1 MTQVSPKR
9 TAAQLLIVVSGPSG
23 AGKDSV
29 VRLLLER
36 EPDLVFVVT
45 TTTRPMRADEVDGRD
60 YFFVSGE
67 EFLRRIEADEFVEYA
82 LVYGEHKGVSR
93 KEVEAALEKG
103 KDPVLRIDVQ
113 GAARI
118 KRLYPNALL
127 IFLTPGNEAEL
138 RARLDARETETH
150 VGLERRLAT
159 AREESERRE
168 EFDYQVVNQRDDL
181 EGTVKL
187 IQGIISAE
195 RAQVRARTVE
205 T

>member
-103 KDPVLRIDVQ
+103 KEPVLRIDVQ

-138 RARLDARETETH
+138 RSRLDARETETNI
-150 VGLERRLAT
+150 GLERRLAT